1 MKVYHELLEKNKILI
16 EDIQECLFDFFN
28 NNDEVFTH
36 DRVDT
41 TAKYPEGYGNG
52 IICINNAS
60 KIKNI
65 LLKKHN
71 IKNVNLLHIGFS
83 NLTIKAQISIEF
95 INNNVMS
102 NITFNL
108 LEIPKKNIDMVNKY
122 FFKPAFRFT
131 EFNAGVSVL
140 VDENYI
146 IYEVINELEKKTTYS
161 GDFKI
166 DFFES
171 IKFID
176 KKEKSDI
183 SPDEWLSNYFNISS
197 NRIDFKIKGNKKIS
211 EGIRLFFKIKEI
223 KIEKGRNFTELNK
236 STKDFLY
243 NLLIKK
249 EDLRNQF
256 TTEDIEVY
264 QLEHDEKLNIKNF
277 SSKINYD
284 VFKSIS

>member
-1 MKVYHELLEKNKILI
+1 MKVYNKLLEKNKILV

-28 NNDEVFTH
+28 NNEEVFTH
-36 DRVDT
+36 DRLDT
-41 TAKYPEGYGNG
+41 TAQYPEGYGNG
-52 IICINNAS
+52 IVCINNAL

-65 LLKKHN
+65 LLKKHK
-71 IKNVNLLHIGFS
+71 ITNVNLLHIGFS

-108 LEIPKKNIDMVNKY
+108 LEIPKKNIDMVNKD

-131 EFNAGVSVL
+131 DFNAGVSVL
-140 VDENYI
+140 IDENYI

-166 DFFES
+166 EFFKS

-183 SPDEWLSNYFNISS
+183 SPDEWLANYFNISS
-197 NRIDFKIKGNKKIS
+197 NRIDLKIKGNKKIS
-211 EGIRLFFKIKEI
+211 EGIVLFFKIKEI
-223 KIEKGRNFTELNK
+223 KIEKGRTFTDLNK
-236 STKDFLY
+236 ANKCFL
-243 NLLIKK
+243 NNFLIKK
-249 EDLRNQF
+249 EDFINQF
-256 TTEDIEVY
+256 TNEDIEVY
-264 QLEHDEKLNIKNF
+264 QLEHDEKLHIESF
-277 SSKINYD
+277 SPEINYNIL
-284 VFKSIS
+284 KPIA